1 MNYIIYHSIL
11 VFFLYFSPITLPVLS
26 QLTVLI
32 LIFANNNLRSWL
44 PKIHK
49 LNILCTVHWSRPYL
63 LAVSL
68 PSPILACLR
77 ARPKPP
83 CYAGYCWPSHHF
95 LRKKK
100 MGWVWGW
107 VGVVFHLNPVITLG
121 TGGFF
126 LAWGRHFWFRPNSE
140 DLHVGHCTRVWV
152 LVEGRGSRVQSRGSR
167 VTCRGSRVQSRG
179 FLENKK

>member
-1 MNYIIYHSIL
+1 MNYIIYHFIL

-68 PSPILACLR
+68 PSPILASLR
-77 ARPKPP
+77 TRPKPP

-140 DLHVGHCTRVWV
+140 DLHVAHCTILR
-152 LVEGRGSRVQSRGSR
+152 LDRTGKRPRSLLHPLR
-167 VTCRGSRVQSRG
+167 VTSSQLNATS
-179 FLENKK
+179 FLPS

>member
-100 MGWVWGW
+100 NG
-107 VGVVFHLNPVITLG
+107 LG
-121 TGGFF
+121 LG
-126 LAWGRHFWFRPNSE
+126 LGRSGLPLKPSYHPGYRRLF
-140 DLHVGHCTRVWV
+140 
-152 LVEGRGSRVQSRGSR
+152 SRVRWAFLVSAELRRSPRVDRTGKRPGSLLHPLR
-167 VTCRGSRVQSRG
+167 VTSSQLNATS
-179 FLENKK
+179 FLPS